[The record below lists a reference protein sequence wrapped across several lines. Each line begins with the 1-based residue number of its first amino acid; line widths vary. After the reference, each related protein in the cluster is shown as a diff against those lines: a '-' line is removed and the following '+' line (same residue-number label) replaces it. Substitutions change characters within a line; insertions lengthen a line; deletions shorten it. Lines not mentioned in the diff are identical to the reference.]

1 MGIFCYYDSLHSA
14 LIVNCMFMW
23 LQSEV
28 ASVVE
33 SQHSL
38 ERQLELIETH
48 QQEVPKVTNI

>member
-1 MGIFCYYDSLHSA
+1 MLLC
-14 LIVNCMFMW
+14 

-28 ASVVE
+28 ATVVE

-48 QQEVPKVTNI
+48 QQEVPVASSFWLMLERVRLGEYF

>member
-1 MGIFCYYDSLHSA
+1 
-14 LIVNCMFMW
+14 MW

-38 ERQLELIETH
+38 ERRLELIETH
-48 QQEVPKVTNI
+48 QQEVPAVTSI

>member
-1 MGIFCYYDSLHSA
+1 
-14 LIVNCMFMW
+14 MW

-48 QQEVPKVTNI
+48 QQEVHTVITVTFENY